1 MRKIIQFWKSFILK
15 WTFICSLFLFVSYSF
30 ADNSNPYA
38 KNIKPSNVTT
48 LDKFIDLVKD
58 KWSSMASSQKYL
70 DLVKRIDNKV
80 YKLYESNLD
89 NYRLVQISKYIRHE
103 LWIIIESL
111 NSILVESNSNDK
123 EWTCTSKPDYDNATF
138 DIWNPINPNTVW
150 QNSNSS
156 LPCYYSCKNWFDWDN
171 CEKIVIYNQL
181 VNDITYEQVKSSVLL
196 AWSKDV
202 KLISFKVLAEIDSI
216 KIYDLQFTWI
226 NLNALSNFRLLTS
239 SNVQISA
246 TSSSNDSVQFSKL
259 TNIETIPM
267 NTSRIYYLIADVNNY
282 VDNVEVGVSL
292 IVSGCSISSS
302 SWKIYP
308 MSWSSV
314 FWPTHSIWENKTWI
328 VKAANPSKDLAT
340 SALVFSVSAMG
351 KDQIVLSWA
360 NFNNEIVWYIWA
372 DTLTVYRNSISNSNI
387 VWVGPVSWTITFTS
401 NNTIDS
407 WSTQHFIV
415 VVNWSIDS
423 NAKNVTWTIRLNN
436 IEIWTLN
443 ANEYDNLWSFPIV
456 ETK

>member
-1 MRKIIQFWKSFILK
+1 MKKIIQFWKSFILK
-15 WTFICSLFLFVSYSF
+15 WTLICSLFLLVSYSF

-38 KNIKPSNVTT
+38 ENIKTSNVKT

-58 KWSSMASSQKYL
+58 KWSSMASTQKYL
-70 DLVKRIDNKV
+70 DLVKRIDKKV

-111 NSILVESNSNDK
+111 NSIIVESNSNDK
-123 EWTCTSKPDYDNATF
+123 VWTCTSKPDYENATF

-150 QNSNSS
+150 QNTNSS

-407 WSTQHFIV
+407 WSTQKFIV

-423 NAKNVTWTIRLNN
+423 NAKNVAWTIRLNN